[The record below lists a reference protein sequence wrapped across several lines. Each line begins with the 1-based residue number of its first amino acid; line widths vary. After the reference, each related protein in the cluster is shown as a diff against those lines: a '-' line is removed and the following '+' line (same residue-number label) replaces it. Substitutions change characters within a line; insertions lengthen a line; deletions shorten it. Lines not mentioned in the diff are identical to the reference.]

1 MRFLKYLVLSPQTQ
15 LQTLPTSP
23 SKISALVA
31 TNSAG
36 NPPSLLFKISSFG
49 ATKAAPE
56 CPNTV
61 AKITQM
67 LVGWGKSRALP
78 TSPSERL
85 GNEVF
90 GHTFSMVSCV
100 ESILRDCSTKLRW
113 PDYAG
118 PRDLTSNH
126 LLLSKIEE
134 TSCYGKKLHAPKN
147 KKNTPCNVHINI

>member
-23 SKISALVA
+23 PKISALVA

-56 CPNTV
+56 RPNTV

-67 LVGWGKSRALP
+67 LVGRALP

-90 GHTFSMVSCV
+90 GHAFNMV
-100 ESILRDCSTKLRW
+100 
-113 PDYAG
+113 
-118 PRDLTSNH
+118 
-126 LLLSKIEE
+126 
-134 TSCYGKKLHAPKN
+134 
-147 KKNTPCNVHINI
+147 